1 MYVCDS
7 DNCRVWQNIAQVIKS
22 HNAAQCEN
30 KFKYLKSKY
39 LKKKDNMSNRSSGSA
54 TVHFEYFNEF
64 EDIFKQDLIVEP
76 TIASSSRPNPIAFEL
91 SREMPIT
98 QEQQLNTGR
107 PKKNIKLKNALIDL
121 NKVLRE
127 SEQNKEKRH
136 QELISLQKE
145 VLQSYNNIMEK
156 LLEKI

>member
-1 MYVCDS
+1 
-7 DNCRVWQNIAQVIKS
+7 
-22 HNAAQCEN
+22 
-30 KFKYLKSKY
+30 
-39 LKKKDNMSNRSSGSA
+39 MSNRSSGSA

-64 EDIFKQDLIVEP
+64 EDIFKQDPIVEP
-76 TIASSSRPNPIAFEL
+76 TIASSSRPNPITFEL
-91 SREMPIT
+91 SRDDEEMPIT
-98 QEQQLNTGR
+98 QEQQPNTSK

-121 NKVLRE
+121 NEVLRE